1 MHNIILA
8 ACDDTKQASLY
19 DLAMMLS
26 DPKRGGDIKQLF
38 QEMMDTEHDKMLLQ
52 RFPDM
57 LEPLAVQIH
66 NFVAQKGA
74 EMMAKAAAEQ
84 ELSGVVSQV
93 TSNLGLYGDPVV
105 GENTRKSD
113 FRLHDLMNS
122 DEAVNLYLIVPPS
135 DIDRLKPL
143 LRIFISQLLGRL
155 TEKMEFADGA
165 TKQQYKHRM
174 LLLMDEFTSLGKLAI
189 VERAIAYMAGYG
201 VKGYFIVQDTKQ
213 LNQAYGQDNAL
224 MANCHVR
231 IAYAPNLPETAEY
244 LSKLAGQMTV
254 VQKKKSRSTGKGGG
268 SVSTNVEEVGR
279 ALITPDEC
287 LRIPGIQK
295 RKKRVGLFKTK
306 TEIIP
311 GKMLIFVAG
320 HPPIKGTQILYFKD
334 PELSRRS
341 KFKPYFGNSMTGGSG
356 ANGNG
361 TDGEGGVEREY
372 ANNFWDDYF
381 KRDLPDGINPDDV
394 PGLGNAA

>member
-1 MHNIILA
+1 MSGSASTVVLDIKGENFALTSGYNASIGHRILRFEPSDVNVMRPDVFSGVRYNPLEEVRLNSAQCIADVQQIATMVMDPDGKGLEDYWNKAGFSFLSGALMHNIILA
-8 ACDDTKQASLY
+8 ACDDSKQASLY

-38 QEMMDTEHDKMLLQ
+38 QEMMDTEHDKMLLK

-244 LSKLAGQMTV
+244 LS
-254 VQKKKSRSTGKGGG
+254 
-268 SVSTNVEEVGR
+268 
-279 ALITPDEC
+279 
-287 LRIPGIQK
+287 
-295 RKKRVGLFKTK
+295 
-306 TEIIP
+306 
-311 GKMLIFVAG
+311 
-320 HPPIKGTQILYFKD
+320 
-334 PELSRRS
+334 
-341 KFKPYFGNSMTGGSG
+341 
-356 ANGNG
+356 
-361 TDGEGGVEREY
+361 
-372 ANNFWDDYF
+372 
-381 KRDLPDGINPDDV
+381 
-394 PGLGNAA
+394 